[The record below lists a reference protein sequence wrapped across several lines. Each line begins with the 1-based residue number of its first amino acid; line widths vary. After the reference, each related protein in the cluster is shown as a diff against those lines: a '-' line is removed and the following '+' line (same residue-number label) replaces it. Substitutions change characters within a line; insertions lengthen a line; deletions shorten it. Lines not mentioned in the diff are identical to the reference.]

1 MADKARDDLHSIVK
15 QAQADLSHD
24 PDDNYHIA
32 RGLLAHGEFL
42 RWEYEWDSWQAA
54 IQMLSSAKD
63 IFLQLKSPAS
73 RGESLY
79 NLARAHARLMDYP
92 KALLAAQE
100 ALLAAAESG
109 DDQLTCLASRLTA
122 AYLIRCQRYDEAAGL
137 LDKTLSLSRAVGSP
151 ISIAQTLEMIGLNC
165 AGQMNLSGAR
175 GAYAIAQEHYN
186 KISVDLFR
194 RAARI
199 CASNLRKLDDLSEM
213 DEDWFSTLTT
223 PYYWD

>member
-1 MADKARDDLHSIVK
+1 VK

-42 RWEYEWDSWQAA
+42 RWEDKRDSWQAA
-54 IQMLSSAKD
+54 IQILSSAKD

-79 NLARAHARLMDYP
+79 NLARAHVRLMDYP

-100 ALLAAAESG
+100 ALLAATESG
-109 DDQLTCLASRLTA
+109 EDHLTCLASGWTA
-122 AYLIRCQRYDEAAGL
+122 QCLVRCQRYDEAAGL
-137 LDKTLSLSRAVGSP
+137 LDKTLSLSRALGSP
-151 ISIAQTLEMIGLNC
+151 GAIAQALEMLGFNC

-186 KISVDLFR
+186 KIPVDSDWPR
-194 RAARI
+194 RVARI
-199 CASNLRKLDDLSEM
+199 CANNLRKLEGLSEM
-213 DEDWFSTLTT
+213 DEGWFSTLTT
-223 PYYWD
+223 PFHWD